1 MAALETDLL
10 AAIAA
15 GTGCGLVILD
25 KDGLV
30 EYWSPQL
37 EGVCGLVADQVI
49 GLPWSEL
56 VLPPTFS
63 DAEGMDGLGFS
74 LVDAETALPEL
85 AFYPVSGD
93 LDMAGRR
100 VGVLRLPS
108 DFENE
113 SNGFPFVGETAAGI
127 PSSRAMFDLLQ
138 RQLAYKNR
146 YQTPFALLFLQLKN
160 YHHIVEILG
169 SENWENTNRAVY
181 DQLKAIV
188 RMADSVGLY
197 NEDTFW
203 MVLANSD
210 IEGNMVVAEKVKHL
224 AGSMKVDI
232 ADVSLSVVVGGVIA
246 CEGESCDEL
255 VARGL
260 SETEKALEIPAGIS
274 VQC

>member
-1 MAALETDLL
+1 MVALETDILT
-10 AAIAA
+10 AISA

-37 EGVCGLVADQVI
+37 EGVCGLVADQIV
-49 GLPWSEL
+49 GMPWSEL

-63 DAEGMDGLGFS
+63 DAEGVDGLGFS
-74 LVDAETALPEL
+74 LVQAETALPEL
-85 AFYPVSGD
+85 VFYPVSGD
-93 LDMAGRR
+93 LDLAGRR

-108 DFENE
+108 NFENE

-138 RQLAYKNR
+138 RQLAYINR
-146 YQTPFALLFLQLKN
+146 YKTPFALLFLRMKN
-160 YHHIVEILG
+160 YPPIAQILG
-169 SENWENTNRAVY
+169 AENWDITSRAVY
-181 DQLKAIV
+181 DRLKVIV

-197 NEDTFW
+197 SEDTFW

-210 IEGNMVVAEKVKHL
+210 IEGAMVVAEKVKHL

-232 ADVSLSVVVGGVIA
+232 ADVFLSVAVGGVIA
-246 CEGESCDEL
+246 REGENGEAL

-260 SETEKALEIPAGIS
+260 AETGKALDLPVGIS
-274 VQC
+274 VES

>member
-10 AAIAA
+10 TAIAA

-37 EGVCGLVADQVI
+37 EGVCGLVADRII

-63 DAEGMDGLGFS
+63 DTEGMDGSGFS

-85 AFYPVSGD
+85 VFYPESGD
-93 LDMAGRR
+93 LDMVGRR

-108 DFENE
+108 NFENE
-113 SNGFPFVGETAAGI
+113 CNGYPFVGETAAGI

-138 RQLAYKNR
+138 RQLAYMNR
-146 YQTPFALLFLQLKN
+146 YQTPFALLFLRMKN
-160 YHHIVEILG
+160 YPPISEILG
-169 SENWENTNRAVY
+169 SENWDITSRAVY
-181 DQLKAIV
+181 DQLKVVV

-210 IEGNMVVAEKVKHL
+210 IEGTMVVAEKIKHL
-224 AGSMKVDI
+224 AGSMKIDI
-232 ADVSLSVVVGGVIA
+232 ADVFLSVAVGGVIA
-246 CEGESCDEL
+246 REGENCEAL
-255 VARGL
+255 AARGL
-260 SETEKALEIPAGIS
+260 AETGKALDLPVGIS
-274 VQC
+274 VGS